1 MKKTTPA
8 FFTLCL
14 STLLMAADGQ
24 IKKNPTNTKP
34 FAILTLIGSNDQ
46 KTLTCGES
54 EELLNSLTKN
64 LEASGQTLTEEKRT
78 AVEQMI
84 REYMIADKALLMV
97 ANASDVK
104 NSPQVKEQIQK
115 ASEKIIKDAYK
126 DSEMKKLQADDSEAM
141 YKEIT
146 SAVIAE
152 KGDQVTLSVL
162 PLVQKTDAPRIIKK
176 MSTITN
182 PEAKSKEWAKITKNL
197 SSSKPK
203 TIGPVLLSE
212 IPESLQKNLVNC
224 KTGDTIE
231 FSVADPK
238 NPKNVQITLFFVM
251 KREKITG
258 DLLKQAMISKIDET
272 LEKQFNEHIKS
283 KVKIEK
289 LEEKNQEKK

>member
-1 MKKTTPA
+1 
-8 FFTLCL
+8 
-14 STLLMAADGQ
+14 
-24 IKKNPTNTKP
+24 
-34 FAILTLIGSNDQ
+34 
-46 KTLTCGES
+46 
-54 EELLNSLTKN
+54 
-64 LEASGQTLTEEKRT
+64 
-78 AVEQMI
+78 
-84 REYMIADKALLMV
+84 
-97 ANASDVK
+97 
-104 NSPQVKEQIQK
+104 
-115 ASEKIIKDAYK
+115 
-126 DSEMKKLQADDSEAM
+126 MKKLQADDSEAM